1 MFARVAIALIALGW
15 LPIVVAAAGRPIE
28 QLSPLTTA
36 QEVRELTAQEVREGR
51 AVKLKAVITHTQGA
65 EGGFYLQDAT
75 AGLFVLPMGLA
86 KDLKVGD
93 QVEVEGKTLEGESA
107 THISA
112 HSIKRIGTQ
121 PLPPSELYDLAIGD
135 SPASTDGRPRAAI
148 VLTARSEAGFT
159 YIDVYNTHGRAVLKL
174 AGLEWTIPARRM
186 RNETVDF
193 EGVCVSTFRQRQI
206 GDMPIIL
213 VSEMPRLSLLQAE
226 PADGAKIPAQLIGHI
241 PFVAPNQYPA
251 RDA

>member
-1 MFARVAIALIALGW
+1 MASHRGGRGWSSHRTALSTHDC
-15 LPIVVAAAGRPIE
+15 E
-28 QLSPLTTA
+28 
-36 QEVRELTAQEVREGR
+36 EVRELTAQEVREGR

-107 THISA
+107 TDISA

-135 SPASTDGRPRAAI
+135 SPGFDGRRVHAGDCPD
-148 VLTARSEAGFT
+148 RSVGGGF
-159 YIDVYNTHGRAVLKL
+159 HLH
-174 AGLEWTIPARRM
+174 RR
-186 RNETVDF
+186 V
-193 EGVCVSTFRQRQI
+193 
-206 GDMPIIL
+206 
-213 VSEMPRLSLLQAE
+213 
-226 PADGAKIPAQLIGHI
+226 
-241 PFVAPNQYPA
+241 
-251 RDA
+251 